1 MKILNKKVVFSCI
14 WLFMLP
20 IIISSYNLRLRYK
33 VSSLKKDIKLIAT
46 ENQYL
51 KKKFYANST
60 LAMVEKQAMAQ
71 GFEVPKPYTIVNID
85 FESPLSDK
93 YKDKNLFAKINFFY
107 RIFKNG

>member
-1 MKILNKKVVFSCI
+1 MKILNKKIVFSCI

-33 VSSLKKDIKLIAT
+33 VSSLKKDIKLVST

-51 KKKFYANST
+51 KKKFYASST
-60 LAMVEKQAMAQ
+60 LRMVEKQAMAL
-71 GFEVPKPYTIVNID
+71 GFEVPQPYTIINID
-85 FESPLSDK
+85 LESPSNNK
-93 YKDKNLFAKINFFY
+93 YKDKNLFAKINFFN